1 MSWETKLKEKNFGHK
16 RLIEDE
22 QKVLSRDCSGRAP
35 PKGRERVGMKGQTY
49 KEESRGFRGHEEVV
63 SDTNRLVQERE
74 KPGNR
79 K

>member
-1 MSWETKLKEKNFGHK
+1 
-16 RLIEDE
+16 
-22 QKVLSRDCSGRAP
+22 
-35 PKGRERVGMKGQTY
+35 MKGQTY